1 MVCPSLLA
9 EAPEQM
15 LQGLAGDLLVWGDL
29 AHGGDYL
36 DLLERARPPIPPGSK
51 LAARLAALRCF
62 QHGQTGHL
70 ERSRRRRP
78 RRPGPSRSGS
88 ARGTSGTPPSR

>member
-15 LQGLAGDLLVWGDL
+15 LGLAGDLLVWGDL

-36 DLLERARPPIPPGSK
+36 DLLERARPPFPPDSK

-62 QHGQTGHL
+62 QHGETGHL
-70 ERSRRRRP
+70 NEAVRRP
-78 RRPGPSRSGS
+78 SPPGPSRSGFRS
-88 ARGTSGTPPSR
+88 RTSGTLPSR